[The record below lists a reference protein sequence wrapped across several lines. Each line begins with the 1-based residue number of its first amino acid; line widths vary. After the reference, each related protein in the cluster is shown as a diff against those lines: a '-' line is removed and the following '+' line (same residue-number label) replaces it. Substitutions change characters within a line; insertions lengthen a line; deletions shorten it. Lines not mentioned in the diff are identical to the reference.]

1 VRFVTCEREGPA
13 DDPPRGHEA
22 RLRRAACQD
31 VVRTETKEP
40 LPEHVQRI
48 ALPDAPRAA
57 QQTDGYLMDDMS
69 SKTVDAS
76 PPAKRSFAAMRHP
89 GFRAQFTTF
98 VLAMMADNIEHVISY
113 WMLYQKFHSPA
124 LAGFAIVS
132 HWLPYLLFS
141 VASGALADR
150 FDPRRLIQI
159 GMLLFI
165 IASLSWCYFFITGT
179 LQMWQ
184 AMVILVIHGC
194 AGVLWQ
200 TPNQMLLYDIVG
212 PSNLES
218 AVRLNAMARYL
229 AVLVG
234 PAVGGV
240 ILLAL
245 GPATGIMLNTV
256 FYLPLV
262 LWLVNAPYGPRF
274 RAGAPG
280 PRRAVRGFGDI
291 VQTVRDIRGHT
302 VIVSMTLLAG
312 AASFFV
318 GNAYSSQMPG
328 FANDLG
334 HGDPGLSYSMLLAAD
349 AAGGLLGG
357 LLLEGGGLLPP
368 RQRTAIG
375 LAILWC
381 AALASFSLAKNYS
394 LALGFLFAAG
404 FLELS
409 FNAMAQTL
417 VQMNAPIDKRG
428 RVIGL
433 FNMASLGLRTFS
445 GVSVGLLGSLIGV
458 HWSLALSALAT
469 LAFAAGLLA
478 LP

>member
-1 VRFVTCEREGPA
+1 MSDTRS
-13 DDPPRGHEA
+13 
-22 RLRRAACQD
+22 AA
-31 VVRTETKEP
+31 VN
-40 LPEHVQRI
+40 
-48 ALPDAPRAA
+48 
-57 QQTDGYLMDDMS
+57 
-69 SKTVDAS
+69 AS
-76 PPAKRSFAAMRHP
+76 ISTKRSFAAMRHP
-89 GFRAQFTTF
+89 GFRAQFITY

-113 WMLYQKFHSPA
+113 WMVYQKFHSPA

-132 HWLPYLLFS
+132 HWLPFLLFS
-141 VASGALADR
+141 VAAGALADR
-150 FDPRRLIQI
+150 FDPRRIIQI
-159 GMLLFI
+159 GMALFI
-165 IASLSWCYFFITGT
+165 IASLSWSYFFVTDT

-200 TPNQMLLYDIVG
+200 TPNQMLLYDVVG
-212 PSNLES
+212 PQDLES

-229 AVLVG
+229 GILIG
-234 PAVGGV
+234 PAVGGA
-240 ILLAL
+240 ILIAF
-245 GPATGIMLNTV
+245 GPAHGIMLNTI

-262 LWLVNAPYGPRF
+262 LWLVKAPYGPRY
-274 RAGAPG
+274 RTGIPA

-291 VQTVRDIRGHT
+291 VQTVQDIKPHA

-328 FANDLG
+328 LASDLG
-334 HGDPGLSYSMLLAAD
+334 HGDPGVSYSMLLAAD
-349 AAGGLLGG
+349 AAGALLGG
-357 LLLEGGGLLPP
+357 IVLEGRGLLPP
-368 RQRTAIG
+368 RPRTAIV
-375 LAILWC
+375 LAMLWC
-381 AALASFSLAKNYS
+381 AALATFSLAKSYP

-409 FNAMAQTL
+409 FNAMAQSL
-417 VQMNAPIDKRG
+417 VQMNAPPDKRG

-433 FNMASLGLRTFS
+433 FNMASLGLRAFS
-445 GVSVGLLGSLIGV
+445 GISVGLLGSLIGV

-469 LAFAAGLLA
+469 LAIAGGLLA

>member
-1 VRFVTCEREGPA
+1 MMNDMRPIPA
-13 DDPPRGHEA
+13 
-22 RLRRAACQD
+22 AA
-31 VVRTETKEP
+31 P
-40 LPEHVQRI
+40 
-48 ALPDAPRAA
+48 
-57 QQTDGYLMDDMS
+57 
-69 SKTVDAS
+69 

-89 GFRAQFTTF
+89 GFRAQFGTF

-113 WMLYQKFHSPA
+113 WMVFQKFHSPA

-132 HWLPYLLFS
+132 HWLPFLLFS
-141 VASGALADR
+141 VASGALAER
-150 FDPRRLIQI
+150 FDPRRVIQA
-159 GMLLFI
+159 GMTLFI
-165 IASLSWCYFFITGT
+165 IASLSWSYFFVTDT

-194 AGVLWQ
+194 AGVMWQ

-212 PSNLES
+212 PQDLES

-229 AVLVG
+229 GVLVG
-234 PAVGGV
+234 PAVGGA

-245 GPATGIMLNTV
+245 GPSAGIMLNTV

-262 LWLVNAPYGPRF
+262 LWLVNAPYGPRY
-274 RAGAPG
+274 RAGAPAL
-280 PRRAVRGFGDI
+280 RRAVRGLGDI
-291 VQTVRDIRGHT
+291 VETARDIRGYP

-334 HGDPGLSYSMLLAAD
+334 HGDPGVSYSLLLAAD
-349 AAGGLLGG
+349 AAGGLLAGIV
-357 LLLEGGGLLPP
+357 LEGRGLLPP
-368 RQRTAIG
+368 RPRTAIV
-375 LAILWC
+375 LACLWC
-381 AALASFSLAKNYS
+381 AALAIFSLAKSYP

-409 FNAMAQTL
+409 FNAMAQSL
-417 VQMNAPIDKRG
+417 VQLNAPPDKRG

-433 FNMASLGLRTFS
+433 FNMASLGLRAFS
-445 GVSVGLLGSLIGV
+445 GISVGLFGSLIGV

-469 LAFAAGLLA
+469 MAIAGGLLA

>member
-1 VRFVTCEREGPA
+1 
-13 DDPPRGHEA
+13 
-22 RLRRAACQD
+22 
-31 VVRTETKEP
+31 
-40 LPEHVQRI
+40 
-48 ALPDAPRAA
+48 
-57 QQTDGYLMDDMS
+57 MDDE
-69 SKTVDAS
+69 KAVPVVNAS
-76 PPAKRSFAAMRHP
+76 PSPKQSFAAMRHP
-89 GFRAQFTTF
+89 GFRAQFITF
-98 VLAMMADNIEHVISY
+98 VFAMMADNIEHVISY
-113 WMLYQKFHSPA
+113 WVVYQKFHSPA

-132 HWLPYLLFS
+132 HWLPFLLFS
-141 VASGALADR
+141 VASGALAER
-150 FDPRRLIQI
+150 FDPRRVIQT
-159 GMLLFI
+159 GMALFI
-165 IASLSWCYFFITGT
+165 IASLSWGYLFVTDT

-234 PAVGGV
+234 PAVGGA

-245 GPATGIMLNTV
+245 GPASGIMLNTI

-262 LWLVNAPYGPRF
+262 FWLVNAPYGPRF
-274 RAGAPG
+274 RAGAPA
-280 PRRAVRGFGDI
+280 PRRAVRGLSDI
-291 VQTVRDIRGHT
+291 VQTVRDVRNHS

-334 HGDPGLSYSMLLAAD
+334 HGDPSVSYSLLLAAD
-349 AAGGLLGG
+349 AAGGLLAGIV
-357 LLLEGGGLLPP
+357 LEVRGLLPP
-368 RQRTAIG
+368 RPRTAIV
-375 LAILWC
+375 LAALWC
-381 AALASFSLAKNYS
+381 AALAVFSLSKSYPF
-394 LALGFLFAAG
+394 ALGFLFLAG

-417 VQMNAPIDKRG
+417 VQMNAPSDKRG

-433 FNMASLGLRTFS
+433 FNMSSLGLRAFS
-445 GVSVGLLGSLIGV
+445 GISVGLLGSLIGV

-469 LAFAAGLLA
+469 LVIAGGLLA